1 MAERPRDREPPHH
14 TTPNDRSLRA
24 ILRLAAPLGAAV
36 GIFGVS
42 FGILARAAGMGW
54 LAPIV
59 MSATTFAGSAQF
71 AAVSVLA
78 SAGAAGVVAAVT
90 AAVMLNSRYLPIGLS
105 VAPALRGPAA
115 ARLLQG
121 QLVVDESWAVASLGG
136 GRFDRRTLLV
146 TGVVLYAAWVAGTTV
161 GVVGGSALGDPSK
174 LGLDAAFP
182 ALFLALLV
190 QQLRGRGGRRPL
202 AAAVLGSGIALAL
215 LPFTPAGI
223 PIVAA
228 SAACLIGLRG
238 RSRPVQVSS
247 TEPDGPP

>member
-1 MAERPRDREPPHH
+1 VAERSRRGEPA
-14 TTPNDRSLRA
+14 NERSLGT
-24 ILRLAAPLGAAV
+24 ILRIAAPLGAAV

-78 SAGAAGVVAAVT
+78 SAGAAGVAAAVT
-90 AAVMLNSRYLPIGLS
+90 SAVMLNSRYLPIGVS
-105 VAPALRGPAA
+105 VAPALRGPAL

-121 QLVVDESWAVASLGG
+121 QLVVDESWAVSSLGG

-146 TGVVLYAAWVAGTTV
+146 TGGVLYVAWVGGTTI

-190 QQLRGRGGRRPL
+190 PQLRGRGRRRPL
-202 AAAVLGSGIALAL
+202 AAAILGGAIALAL

-228 SAACLIGLRG
+228 SAACLLGLRG
-238 RSRPVQVSS
+238 RPERPA
-247 TEPDGPP
+247 EPVADVEGLP